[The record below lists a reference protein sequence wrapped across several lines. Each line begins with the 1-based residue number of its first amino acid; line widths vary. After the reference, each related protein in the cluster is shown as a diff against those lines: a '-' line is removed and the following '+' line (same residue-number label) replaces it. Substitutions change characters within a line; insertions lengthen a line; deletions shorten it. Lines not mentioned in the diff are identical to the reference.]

1 MPRLRRIKGMD
12 IPRNLARRIK
22 GMDVLRNLA
31 NRRSALRIRLNPDRM
46 RAHSLSSNDIIQAL
60 TPSTIA
66 GSQLDRATKT
76 WQSNEYERI
85 HTSLDNKPE
94 QWEKV
99 ILKASPDGEILRLK
113 DVGRVDMAPP
123 FFDISTDIDGHPAT
137 TIVLKPLLGWSAA
150 IAIEA
155 LEKDLEELKAA
166 AFPRGMNFEVIPLD
180 SRDMIYAVVET
191 PRYSTLE
198 YTSARCHELGA
209 IARGIDGITSV
220 SSLAGYELRTEDR
233 DSTAG
238 TCLIH
243 LKDRSDRK
251 LTSRQIIETLEG
263 KCRTMNVDL
272 EFFEPP
278 AVSVFVAAGG
288 FSVRVLDKTN
298 SSNDRRPGSGAETFM
313 DDLLKRKNL
322 EGLFTFLAGHYP
334 RYELVINNDVARQKG
349 VSIADAME
357 NLLVIMGGDV
367 QAEGTFERVAEDFSN
382 RFVKN
387 GRGEMVPYSS
397 FLQLKLKHG
406 LNEIDR

>member
-1 MPRLRRIKGMD
+1 MG
-12 IPRNLARRIK
+12 
-22 GMDVLRNLA
+22 
-31 NRRSALRIRLNPDRM
+31 
-46 RAHSLSSNDIIQAL
+46 
-60 TPSTIA
+60 
-66 GSQLDRATKT
+66 KT
-76 WQSNEYERI
+76 LQSKEYELI
-85 HTSLDNKPE
+85 HIGRYNKPE
-94 QWEKV
+94 QYENI

-113 DVGRVDMAPP
+113 DVGRVELAPP
-123 FFDISTDIDGHPAT
+123 FFDISSDIDGHPAA
-137 TIVLKPLLGWSAA
+137 TIVLKPLPGWSAA

-155 LEKDLEELKAA
+155 VEKDLEELKAA
-166 AFPRGMNFEVIPLD
+166 AFPPGMNFEVIPLD
-180 SRDMIYAVVET
+180 SRDMIYAVIET
-191 PRYSTLE
+191 PRGSTLE
-198 YTSARCHELGA
+198 YTSAKCHELGA

-220 SSLAGYELRTEDR
+220 SSLAGYQIRTEDR
-233 DSTAG
+233 GSDAG

-251 LTSRQIIETLEG
+251 LTSRQIIETLEE

-298 SSNDRRPGSGAETFM
+298 SNNDRRPGSGAETFM

-387 GRGEMVPYSS
+387 DRGEMVPYSS
-397 FLQLKLKHG
+397 FLQLKMKQG

>member
-1 MPRLRRIKGMD
+1 
-12 IPRNLARRIK
+12 
-22 GMDVLRNLA
+22 
-31 NRRSALRIRLNPDRM
+31 
-46 RAHSLSSNDIIQAL
+46 
-60 TPSTIA
+60 
-66 GSQLDRATKT
+66 
-76 WQSNEYERI
+76 
-85 HTSLDNKPE
+85 
-94 QWEKV
+94 
-99 ILKASPDGEILRLK
+99 
-113 DVGRVDMAPP
+113 
-123 FFDISTDIDGHPAT
+123 
-137 TIVLKPLLGWSAA
+137 
-150 IAIEA
+150 
-155 LEKDLEELKAA
+155 
-166 AFPRGMNFEVIPLD
+166 MNFEVIPLD
-180 SRDMIYAVVET
+180 SRDMIYAVIET
-191 PRYSTLE
+191 PRDSTLE
-198 YTSARCHELGA
+198 YTSAKCHELGA

-220 SSLAGYELRTEDR
+220 SSLAGYEIRTEDHGLG
-233 DSTAG
+233 AG

-251 LTSRQIIETLEG
+251 LTSRQIIETLEE

-298 SSNDRRPGSGAETFM
+298 SHSDRRPGSGAETFM

-367 QAEGTFERVAEDFSN
+367 QAEGTFERVAEDYWN

-387 GRGEMVPYSS
+387 GRGEMVPYRS
-397 FLQLKLKHG
+397 FLQLKMKQR
-406 LNEIDR
+406 LNESDR